1 MVAYPR
7 LESIRTWIRRYGRH
21 FLDDPNITSVGLGYK
36 VRDGQT
42 TDELCLQFTVRQKL
56 DGPRLEALGAT
67 VIPETLDVDSI
78 PVPTDIVERSFV
90 PTHRLIPE
98 AERSERKTRRD
109 PLEPGV
115 SVSHPT
121 ISAGTAGAIVYD
133 LTTGKPA
140 VLSNW
145 HVLHGSDGK
154 IGDDALQPGTH
165 DDNSG
170 DPRNRFGRL
179 LRSHIGAAGDAALA
193 SIETRRIDPAI
204 MALGV
209 VPDKIADPDLG
220 DRVVKSGRTT
230 GVSYGVV
237 SRIETLVSLDYED
250 GAGERTIGC
259 FEIEADPQ
267 RANIHDPAGTGMLSD
282 GGDSGSVWM
291 LTSDE
296 GSASTV
302 MSGLH
307 FAGSDSYS
315 GEERALACLA
325 SSARDVLDFTLDDA
339 IAQQTAAEAAA
350 GAGFDEDFLVG
361 PVPVPVVADGGDL
374 VEVDGST
381 VIPYTHFSL
390 AMSGERRFARW
401 VAWNV
406 DGGGLLKLP
415 RDGIRFRLDPRV
427 PEEAQAGNELYAG
440 NDLDRGHLA
449 RRADLL
455 WGPRPEAQRANEDS
469 FYFTNISPQMN
480 AFNQAGLSGIWG
492 QLEDELFA
500 QVEVQDLRISVV
512 AGPVFK
518 DSDRE
523 YRGFRIPREFFK
535 VVYYGV
541 GESTSAGELR
551 VAAFVLSQNLS
562 DLEVVDLSDFA
573 TYQVTL
579 AEARE
584 RTGLEFATAVDAA
597 EVGRGGVTER
607 GDERARGET
616 ARSQAARVRKV
627 ETVTDLVW

>member
-1 MVAYPR
+1 MAAHPR

-36 VRDGQT
+36 VRDGEP
-42 TDELCLQFTVRQKL
+42 TDELCLQFTVRQKA
-56 DGPRLEALGAT
+56 DGARLETLGT
-67 VIPETLDVDSI
+67 TPIPETLEVDSE
-78 PVPTDIVERSFV
+78 PVPTDVVERSFV
-90 PTHRLIPE
+90 PTHRIVPE

-133 LTTGKPA
+133 LTTGGPA

-145 HVLHGSDGK
+145 HVLHGPDGQV
-154 IGDDALQPGTH
+154 GDPALQPGTH

-170 DPRNRFGRL
+170 DPRNQFGHL
-179 LRSHIGAAGDAALA
+179 LRSHLGTAGDAALA
-193 SIETRRIDPAI
+193 TVETRRVDPAI
-204 MALGV
+204 MGLGV
-209 VPDKIADPDLG
+209 VPQEIADPDLG

-230 GVSYGVV
+230 GVSHGVV
-237 SRIETLVSLDYED
+237 SRIETLVSLDYGD
-250 GAGERTIGC
+250 GVGDRTIGG
-259 FEIEADPQ
+259 FEIAADP
-267 RANIHDPAGTGMLSD
+267 RRPNEDDPAGTGMLSD

-291 LTSDE
+291 LKSGNGRT
-296 GSASTV
+296 STV
-302 MSGLH
+302 MVGLH
-307 FAGSDSYS
+307 FGGSDSYS
-315 GEERALACLA
+315 GEEHALACLA
-325 SSARDVLDFTLDDA
+325 SSARDVLGFTLDGTVA
-339 IAQQTAAEAAA
+339 SETAAEAVA
-350 GAGFDEDFLVG
+350 GSGFDEDFLTA
-361 PVPVPVVADGGDL
+361 PVALPVVTAAGGGSGTGGGLGGGPGADDL
-374 VEVDGST
+374 VEVDGSP

-390 AMSGERRFARW
+390 AMSRQRRFARW

-406 DGGGLLKLP
+406 DGGDLQKLP

-427 PEEAQAGNELYAG
+427 PEEAQAGDELYAG

-469 FYFTNISPQMN
+469 FFFTNISPQMN
-480 AFNQAGLSGIWG
+480 TFNQAGLSGVWG

-500 QVEVQDLRISVV
+500 QVGVQDLRISVV

-535 VVYYGV
+535 VVYYAVDGQ
-541 GESTSAGELR
+541 LR
-551 VAAFVLSQNLS
+551 VAAFLLSQDLS
-562 DLEVVDLSDFA
+562 DLEVVDLTGFA

-579 AEARE
+579 AELSE
-584 RTGLEFATAVDAA
+584 RTALVFTEAVEA
-597 EVGRGGVTER
+597 
-607 GDERARGET
+607 ARGVES
-616 ARSQAARVRKV
+616 RVQAVGPRKV
-627 ETVTDLVW
+627 ERVTDLAW